1 AGAAVAVAGRDMA
14 RLAEARDAIEACGGA
29 ALALACDVA
38 DSASVRGAFAHARA
52 ELGPIDI
59 LVNNAGITASVKFAE
74 TDDALWERIIQIN
87 LNGAY
92 YCCKAVVPDMV
103 ARGWGRIINI
113 ASLGA
118 LQGMPYSSAYSAS
131 KHGLLGL
138 TRSLALERSNITANA
153 VCPGWVDTDMLR
165 DSVANLV
172 AKTGRGAYDAR
183 ANLLAAG
190 GQARAITPEE
200 VAAVALRLAGP
211 EGDVTNGQAI
221 TFG

>member
-1 AGAAVAVAGRDMA
+1 MGILDGKVALVTGGGRGIGRAVALALGEAGAAVAVAGRDMA

-103 ARGWGRIINI
+103 AR
-113 ASLGA
+113 
-118 LQGMPYSSAYSAS
+118 
-131 KHGLLGL
+131 
-138 TRSLALERSNITANA
+138 
-153 VCPGWVDTDMLR
+153 
-165 DSVANLV
+165 
-172 AKTGRGAYDAR
+172 
-183 ANLLAAG
+183 
-190 GQARAITPEE
+190 
-200 VAAVALRLAGP
+200 
-211 EGDVTNGQAI
+211 
-221 TFG
+221 